1 MLSRTFNNFFE
12 SEKSSGIFLIFWTL
26 ASFALANSS
35 LEHDCLNF
43 WYITI
48 AGLTMEHWVNDGS
61 MAFFSVCGSGV

>member
-1 MLSRTFNNFFE
+1 
-12 SEKSSGIFLIFWTL
+12 
-26 ASFALANSS
+26 LANSS